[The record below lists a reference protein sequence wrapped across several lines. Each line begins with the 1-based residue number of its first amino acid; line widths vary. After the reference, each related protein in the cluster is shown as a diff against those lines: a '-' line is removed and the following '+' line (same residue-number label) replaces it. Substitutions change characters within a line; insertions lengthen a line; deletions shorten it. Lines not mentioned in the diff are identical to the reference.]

1 MAGLVM
7 PQSLLGGGAMQL
19 PDLASLLSLPGARV
33 EVSRELRYCEA
44 FRCRTILFRPRAA
57 GLASW
62 TQCPVSGCI
71 LYGELD
77 TAATFTGDSVAWV
90 YPDHRTALLG
100 ELMLSARFHNAW
112 RTVKNLLRHYVKSV
126 FNHNLC
132 MCLVDMQLAGMLVS
146 RDHNQLVGVFPPLL
160 PLRV

>member
-1 MAGLVM
+1 MR
-7 PQSLLGGGAMQL
+7 QSLLGGGAMQL
-19 PDLASLLSLPGARV
+19 PDLASLLSLAGARV

-62 TQCPVSGCI
+62 TQCPVSGCL

-77 TAATFTGDSVAWV
+77 TADTFTGDSVAWV

-100 ELMLSARFHNAW
+100 TLSEFMIISLG
-112 RTVKNLLRHYVKSV
+112 TLKLT
-126 FNHNLC
+126 
-132 MCLVDMQLAGMLVS
+132 
-146 RDHNQLVGVFPPLL
+146 
-160 PLRV
+160 